1 MKPLRVLVAHRNAA
15 QGDELA
21 ELLRRGDHTARAVS
35 STSAAAELMGN
46 DADTLLLDLDLP
58 DLDLAALRR
67 ALGSLGEGEPD
78 SLDAA
83 ERRHIARVLQFTAGN
98 KRRAAHILGISRS
111 TLLHK
116 VRKYGLEA
124 R

>member
-1 MKPLRVLVAHRNAA
+1 MKPLRILVAHRDAA
-15 QGDELA
+15 RGAELA
-21 ELLRRGDHTARAVS
+21 ELLRRADHRAIAVTTA
-35 STSAAAELMGN
+35 SAAADLMGA
-46 DADTLLLDLDLP
+46 DADTLLLDLDFP
-58 DLDLAALRR
+58 DLDRATLRR
-67 ALGSLGEGEPD
+67 ALGSLGEAEPD
-78 SLDAA
+78 SLDVA

-116 VRKYGLEA
+116 VRKYGLEF